1 MSSCTGNAWSAANTV
16 ADDILWDVA
25 QNSDDSLGLDHPD
38 RTRSVRNGAGDLFLK
53 G

>member
-1 MSSCTGNAWSAANTV
+1 MELTLAA

-25 QNSDDSLGLDHPD
+25 ANPDDALGMDHPD
-38 RTRSVRNGAGDLFLK
+38 RTRSVRNGVDLFLK

>member
-1 MSSCTGNAWSAANTV
+1 MAANT
-16 ADDILWDVA
+16 ATDDVLWDVA
-25 QNSDDSLGLDHPD
+25 QHADDSLGMDHPD